1 MMNSMKNINLRLS
14 LFSALLLLISTS
26 LRSNDISESL
36 HPFFENVEEKR
47 LKSLVEVLEELK
59 QQYHVFFSYEESIV
73 KDKKVEFEIKKSEA
87 FEVAISRLMKV
98 ANLGYEI
105 MSSKYCVI
113 YSRDRAGLRKKKKLE
128 RKLRQIE
135 KLESSGT
142 LSLETSVDQS
152 ISRLETIA
160 SDLENGET
168 KSPFGTKK
176 RLFTGE
182 IRGTITDATSG
193 EPLQAATVLVKGTSL
208 GDATTLEGEYK
219 ILGVPAGTH
228 TLLFS
233 YIGYSPD
240 SAVVEV
246 ADNEVLVVD
255 KAMDLVAIQ
264 GVTITVSAQRQG
276 QNAAINQQ
284 VKSNSII
291 NVVSSERIQEL
302 PDENAA
308 ESVGRLPGVSVSR
321 SGGEGQR
328 VNIRGLSPKFSSVT
342 VDGVKIPATG
352 QGRRVFA
359 IAQGGGQPDYVP
371 SLDDRSVDLSMI
383 SSEALA
389 GIEVYKSLTPDQ
401 DGDAIG
407 GKVNF
412 ITKKA
417 PRSPTSRINAQ
428 LGHNHYHGTTE
439 NVKVNGVFSNR
450 IFKDKLGIIGTAGYS
465 TVDRSSDADQVDYEF
480 RGATTL
486 NAFSTNDNITT
497 RERYNASAIFDY
509 DLGEQHA
516 FTLSSMYARTNVD
529 DQWHSNRVGLLSN
542 SASWSAGES
551 RSNISLLNLSLGT
564 VHTLPGLDIDWK
576 VNFIRTEDNNPYS
589 YSFGFGEP
597 NPLTNVQLPQEDP
610 YQTMELTVFDAQ
622 TAAGG
627 IPGGGASNRRTDK
640 NWIAQVNV
648 KKPFSISSKFSGFF
662 KVGGKLQSKDRA
674 RSRTNGT
681 RMQSG
686 RFFNNYLA
694 DHPEAIVNRNALA
707 AANFLDPD
715 LKIEPFFDGRY
726 QFPLVLDAGAP
737 KRLFDEYS
745 HLRVAEKVSG
755 GGDYTAIEN
764 IYAGYVMADL
774 SLGSR
779 LSIVGG
785 VRYEH
790 SDNTYAAYQNL
801 NYNESLSSDGQSI
814 LTTGSIDWKTSTQN
828 YGELLPMVNL
838 KYQILKS
845 EDNSNG
851 LDIRLAATRTLT
863 RPDYYNLTPFI
874 RVNSASSVITRSES
888 TLLPTVGWNYDAFA
902 TIFNNKF
909 GLLTVGYF
917 YKELQN
923 IDFLFNRTLE
933 PQRIEERFQD
943 LGLTGSFSV
952 IEPINATGLTT
963 VNGVEVELQANLSFL
978 PKPFDGIVLYGN
990 VSKIS
995 SEAVYPFRISK
1006 FNFQTLMNEFT
1017 DTSRTLSMPGQ
1028 SDDIANVSIGYDKG
1042 RFSGRISW
1050 NLQGPSLA
1058 VLSSNHELD
1067 VWTDEFTR
1075 IDLSLNFKVTDQ
1087 FTIIGS
1093 VTNLQNTHDQS
1104 YTGVRRLPGREN
1116 IFGTTSWL
1124 GIRYTGGK
1132 K

>member
-1 MMNSMKNINLRLS
+1 MKNIKLRFMLFLAMILILCTPAISSDDHESSYLVTEEIEDVALKPLS
-14 LFSALLLLISTS
+14 EI
-26 LRSNDISESL
+26 L
-36 HPFFENVEEKR
+36 HD
-47 LKSLVEVLEELK
+47 LK
-59 QQYHVFFSYEESIV
+59 QKYHVFFSYDESII
-73 KDKKVEFEIKKSEA
+73 KDLKVEFEIKKAEA
-87 FEVAISRLMKV
+87 FEVAISRLMET

-105 MSSKYCVI
+105 ISSKYCVI
-113 YSRDRAGLRKKKKLE
+113 YSRDRIGMRKKKKLE

-135 KLESSGT
+135 KLESSGA
-142 LSLETSVDQS
+142 LSLETSVNQS
-152 ISRLETIA
+152 ISKMETIA
-160 SDLENGET
+160 FDRENERLAVPSTT
-168 KSPFGTKK
+168 K
-176 RLFTGE
+176 RRVFTGE
-182 IRGTITDATSG
+182 IRGVITDATSG
-193 EPLQAATVLVKGTSL
+193 EPLQAATVLIKGTSL
-208 GDATTLEGEYK
+208 GDATTFEGEYR
-219 ILGVPAGTH
+219 LSGVPAGKH

-240 SAVVEV
+240 TAVVEV
-246 ADNEVLVVD
+246 TDDQVLVVD
-255 KAMDLVAIQ
+255 MAMELVAIQ

-383 SSEALA
+383 ASEALA

-417 PRSPTSRINAQ
+417 PKSPTSRINAQ

-439 NVKVNGVFSNR
+439 NLKVNGVFSNR
-450 IFKDKLGIIGTAGYS
+450 IFNDKLGIIATAGFS

-497 RERYNASAIFDY
+497 RDRYNASAIFDY

-516 FTLSSMYARTNVD
+516 MTFSSMYARTNVE

-542 SASWSAGES
+542 SATWSAGEN

-564 VHTLPGLDIDWK
+564 VHTLPSLDIDWK
-576 VNFIRTEDNNPYS
+576 VNYIRTEDNNPYS

-610 YQTMELTVFDAQ
+610 YQTMELTVFDAI
-622 TAAGG
+622 TASGG
-627 IPGGGASNRRTDK
+627 IPGGGDLNQRTDE
-640 NWIAQVNV
+640 NWIAQVNI
-648 KKPFSISSKFSGFF
+648 KKPFSLSSKFSGFF
-662 KVGGKLQSKDRA
+662 KMGGKLQAKDRA
-674 RSRTNGT
+674 RVRTNGT

-686 RFFNNYLA
+686 LFLNRYLA
-694 DHPEAIVNRNALA
+694 DHPESIVNRNALS

-715 LKIEPFFDGRY
+715 LQIEPFFDGRY
-726 QFPLVLDAGAP
+726 QFPLVLDASAA
-737 KRLFDEYS
+737 KRIFDEYS
-745 HLRVAEKVSG
+745 HLRVDELISG
-755 GGDYTAIEN
+755 GGDYTAREN

-790 SDNTYAAYQNL
+790 SDNTYSAYQNL
-801 NYNESLSSDGQSI
+801 NYNQTLSSDGESI
-814 LTTGSIDWKTSTQN
+814 RTTGSIDWMTSKQD

-845 EDNSNG
+845 DDNSNG
-851 LDIRLAATRTLT
+851 LDVRLAATRTLT

-874 RVNSASSVITRSES
+874 RVNSASSVITRSEP

-902 TIFNNKF
+902 TLFNNKF

-917 YKELQN
+917 YKELEN
-923 IDFLFNRTLE
+923 IDFLFNRVLE
-933 PQRIEERFQD
+933 PQRIEDRFAD

-952 IEPINATGLTT
+952 IEPINATGITT
-963 VNGVEVELQANLSFL
+963 VNGIEIELQANLSFL

-1028 SDDIANVSIGYDKG
+1028 SDEIANVSIGYDKG
-1042 RFSGRISW
+1042 KFSGRISW

-1058 VLSSNHELD
+1058 VLSSNQELD
-1067 VWTDEFTR
+1067 VWTDEFSR
-1075 IDLSLNFKVTDQ
+1075 IDLSLSFKLTDQ
-1087 FTIIGS
+1087 FTIVGS
-1093 VTNLQNTHDQS
+1093 VTNLQNNHDRS
-1104 YTGVRRLPGREN
+1104 FTGVRMLPGREN
-1116 IFGTTSWL
+1116 IYGTTSWL